1 MTFYITLVGITFKN
15 QMVKKEL
22 GGVVDMESHITEHCL
37 SKIMVLVVL
46 FFFFFKADF
55 NKIQDSSRSNS
66 KTTLNA
72 FDEIDE
78 FPETSV

>member
-46 FFFFFKADF
+46 FFFFSKQISTKS
-55 NKIQDSSRSNS
+55 KI
-66 KTTLNA
+66 L
-72 FDEIDE
+72 
-78 FPETSV
+78 PEATAKPP